1 MRKASVVFVLL
12 FVMPEHRTSQ
22 VSSAAVSSTGR
33 QGWLL
38 DGCDKKTRHPLL
50 FCMPQHLNIGKS
62 VKFLGCTTRPAPFYR
77 TCMMC
82 KAGERNEDVSSR
94 SDTNKQPLSQW
105 ISELEKDF
113 GVVSRK
119 WAPLESNWQQERS
132 NKLVNTSLTSKV
144 TDLSVD
150 RNSSQDARSTPI
162 QPQGSGTMSRT
173 PGGWQV
179 VRQREGSESSD
190 GEVGESARMQGAYD
204 TSMLRDL
211 TKFRQVNTNR
221 FLCIAARLQ

>member
-1 MRKASVVFVLL
+1 
-12 FVMPEHRTSQ
+12 
-22 VSSAAVSSTGR
+22 
-33 QGWLL
+33 
-38 DGCDKKTRHPLL
+38 
-50 FCMPQHLNIGKS
+50 
-62 VKFLGCTTRPAPFYR
+62 
-77 TCMMC
+77 MMC

-94 SDTNKQPLSQW
+94 SDKNKQPLSQW

-132 NKLVNTSLTSKV
+132 NKLVNTSPTSN
-144 TDLSVD
+144 LD
-150 RNSSQDARSTPI
+150 RNSSQDARSKPI

-179 VRQREGSESSD
+179 VRQREGSENSD
-190 GEVGESARMQGAYD
+190 GELGESARMQGAYN

-221 FLCIAARLQ
+221 FVCIAARLQ